1 MTMRTFIL
9 SLFIISSLTVSA
21 QQERDT
27 IYRRCPLY
35 ITDTV
40 SSNNFFIEGL
50 PATITVDRVKGD
62 LKIIIKQKDQF
73 FTMFFRDKRLK
84 NTKYK
89 FSVSPDGGNELIA
102 KYSFRSGDQV
112 SYVNVSS
119 GTIDVTFDKE
129 KKLWRLKVNGM
140 IANLV
145 ERAVTYYRVRADF
158 YIR

>member
-1 MTMRTFIL
+1 MRIAIL
-9 SLFIISSLTVSA
+9 YMVLIFSLPAAA

-27 IYRRCPLY
+27 VYRRCPLY

-50 PATITVDRVKGD
+50 PATITVDRLKGD

-73 FTMFFRDKRLK
+73 FTLFFADKRLK

-89 FSVSPDGGNELIA
+89 IGGRELTA

-112 SYVNVSS
+112 SYVDVST
-119 GTIDVTFDKE
+119 GTAETSYDKE
-129 KKLWRLKVNGM
+129 KKLWRIKVNGL

-145 ERAVTYYRVRADF
+145 ERSVTYYRVRTDF

>member
-1 MTMRTFIL
+1 MRVVIL
-9 SLFIISSLTVSA
+9 FFVMICSLPVLA

-27 IYRRCPLY
+27 IYKRCPLY

-40 SSNNFFIEGL
+40 SKNNFFIEGL

-62 LKIIIKQKDQF
+62 LKIIIRQKDQF
-73 FTMFFRDKRLK
+73 FTIFFSDKRLK

-89 FSVSPDGGNELIA
+89 IGGDVSA

-112 SYVNVSS
+112 SYVDVSS
-119 GTIDVTFDKE
+119 GTVETSFDKE
-129 KKLWRLKVNGM
+129 KKLWRVKVNGM

-145 ERAVTYYRVRADF
+145 ERSVTYYKVRSDF
-158 YIR
+158 SVR